1 MVFRKPRLCRVGL
14 VAIFTLHHVQRAA
27 GRPSWQPL
35 CRVAVFARFPLIFIS
50 WLLLSVTQVEKV
62 TVANGAFKLGKKK
75 KTEVKICG

>member
-1 MVFRKPRLCRVGL
+1 MA
-14 VAIFTLHHVQRAA
+14 AIFTLHHVQRAA

-62 TVANGAFKLGKKK
+62 TVANGAFKLGKKNRNK
-75 KTEVKICG
+75 DLWLEVPL